1 MHAIRMFE
9 RLVFLGCAL
18 CLLAAGAAAQDAN
31 TKWMRLWNGKD
42 LTGWKFL
49 PQYFKVDSGMI
60 VATGHLTG
68 YNTFCHTQQTFS
80 DFELSVRAR
89 LYEVNP
95 WYTNSGIQYRSRV
108 ADSARRI
115 LQGPQLDIGDGASAS
130 MYPEG
135 GYGGPGAGSS
145 SACRSAMRKS
155 DWNHYIINANGSK
168 VGHKLNLATCNDF
181 TNSVTQ
187 GTIGLQMHFLVG
199 SFTATSTTTVNFKD
213 IYIRPL
219 NNSFVI
225 PDSLAVFLKADYT
238 ATSESSGLAGH
249 SGSKAAREPILRPF
263 LGGGRFS
270 LPGASDGARI
280 TAFDLVGR
288 MQATR
293 NHRATLMGVSIVRVS
308 AGNPEAAGNPAAAGD
323 LEAAGAIGSDERTG
337 R

>member
-1 MHAIRMFE
+1 MHAIRMLK
-9 RLVFLGCAL
+9 RLVFLGSAL

-89 LYEVNP
+89 LYEVNA

-108 ADSARRI
+108 ADSARKI

-155 DWNHYIINANGSK
+155 DWNHYIISANGSK
-168 VGHKLNLATCNDF
+168 VSHKLNLATCNDF

-238 ATSESSGLAGH
+238 ATSGSSGLSGH
-249 SGSKAAREPILRPF
+249 ARSKAALEPGIRPILA
-263 LGGGRFS
+263 GSRFNLS
-270 LPGASDGARI
+270 GAADGARI
-280 TAFDLVGR
+280 TVFDLMGR

-293 NHRATLMGVSIVRVS
+293 IHRATGMGISIVRVS
-308 AGNPEAAGNPAAAGD
+308 AGNPETAGELG
-323 LEAAGAIGSDERTG
+323 AAGAIGSAMARTKG
-337 R
+337 RP